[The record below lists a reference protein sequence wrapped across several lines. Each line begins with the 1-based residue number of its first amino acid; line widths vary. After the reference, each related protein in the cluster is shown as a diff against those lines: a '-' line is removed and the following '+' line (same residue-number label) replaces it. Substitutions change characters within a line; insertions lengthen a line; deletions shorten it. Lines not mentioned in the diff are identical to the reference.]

1 MTPGEALAAGT
12 AALGL
17 DLDAATRDKL
27 LEYLKLLEKWNRT
40 HNLTAVRE
48 PGRMLSLHV
57 LDSLAVIPH
66 LPDSEQLRI
75 ADVGSGGG
83 LPGMPLAILRPRWA
97 VALVESSKK
106 KCAFLRQAVAEL
118 GLANVEVV
126 NERAEALLPAQPF
139 DVVTARA
146 FSDLARF
153 VAVAMH
159 LLGPRGRLVAMKG
172 AYPHREVA
180 ALPSSVRVLAAP
192 RLDIPGVTG
201 ERHLIILEAQAA

>member
-1 MTPGEALAAGT
+1 MTSGEALAAGT

-27 LEYLKLLEKWNRT
+27 LAYLKLLEKWNRT

-48 PGRMLSLHV
+48 PERMLSLHL

-66 LPDSEQLRI
+66 LPDSERLRL

-83 LPGMPLAILRPRWA
+83 LPGIPLAILRPGWA

-106 KCAFLRQAVAEL
+106 KCAFLRQAVADL
-118 GLANVEVV
+118 GLANTEVV
-126 NERAEALLPAQPF
+126 NERAEALSPTQLF
-139 DVVTARA
+139 DVVIARA
-146 FSDLARF
+146 LSDLARF
-153 VAVAMH
+153 VAVAGH

-172 AYPHREVA
+172 AYPDREVA
-180 ALPSSVRVLAAP
+180 ALPASVRVLAAP
-192 RLDIPGVTG
+192 RLDIPGVAG
-201 ERHLIILEAQAA
+201 ERHLIILETRAA